1 MDALLSPT
9 SPPES
14 PAANVASAETVCF
27 CVSSSSLAG
36 NVVKRC
42 GFARIGFFP
51 CVFGLLQIRCVG
63 VIELLLRGVGGAN
76 IALGAGNI
84 GDLITNL
91 AYQLR
96 LLQTLLLFLF
106 IENRGER
113 LVMARLLR
121 RAREKELSKAQT
133 CATKTGHIIKKE
145 GKERMSVSKLASS
158 AQGLQSSAIRELLKH
173 SKMAGVIS
181 LGGGI
186 PNPQLFDHEGLKI
199 AADAV
204 LSQHFG
210 EAFQYGLT
218 EGVPGLREEIQRIC
232 EGRGIACKAD
242 DVVIT
247 SGSQQSLDVLARAL
261 INPGDIVV
269 VERPT
274 YLAALQVFGLAQ
286 AQFESVG
293 TDGDGMN
300 VDELEALVAN
310 KTIKAVY
317 IVPTFGN
324 PGGVT
329 LSEVRRKQL
338 VELSKR
344 YDFVII
350 EDDPY
355 SEINYTEEVFRPLI
369 AHAKD
374 IGNEDNV
381 VYTSTFSK
389 ILAPGTRVGWV
400 LVPEW
405 LKRAVVNL
413 KQTTDLHTSTL
424 SQLMTYEYLK
434 TGRLAGQIT
443 MIREAYRQKY
453 QTFASELEAELGD
466 VMSFHKPKGGMFLWA
481 KMNNG
486 INTTKWLEKTLS
498 NGVVFV
504 PGEFF
509 YCNDPDHT
517 TLRMSFVTPTDEQLK
532 EAVRRL
538 KASL

>member
-1 MDALLSPT
+1 M
-9 SPPES
+9 
-14 PAANVASAETVCF
+14 
-27 CVSSSSLAG
+27 SS
-36 NVVKRC
+36 
-42 GFARIGFFP
+42 
-51 CVFGLLQIRCVG
+51 Q
-63 VIELLLRGVGGAN
+63 
-76 IALGAGNI
+76 
-84 GDLITNL
+84 
-91 AYQLR
+91 
-96 LLQTLLLFLF
+96 
-106 IENRGER
+106 
-113 LVMARLLR
+113 
-121 RAREKELSKAQT
+121 
-133 CATKTGHIIKKE
+133 
-145 GKERMSVSKLASS
+145 KLAASVQS
-158 AQGLQSSAIRELLKH
+158 LQSSAIRELLKH

-186 PNPQLFDHEGLKI
+186 PNPDLFDREGLKI
-199 AADAV
+199 ASEAV
-204 LSQHFG
+204 LSQQFG

-218 EGVPGLREEIQRIC
+218 EGVPALREAIKTISAE
-232 EGRGIACKAD
+232 RGIHCAAD

-293 TDGDGMN
+293 TDGDGMI
-300 VDELEALVAN
+300 VDELESLVKN

-329 LSEVRRKQL
+329 LSEARRKQL
-338 VELSKR
+338 VELSRR

-355 SEINYTEEVFRPLI
+355 SEINYTDEVFRPLI

-374 IGNEDNV
+374 IGNEENV

-400 LVPEW
+400 IVPEW

-424 SQLMTYEYLK
+424 SQLMTLEYLN
-434 TGRLAGQIT
+434 TGRLKGQIAA
-443 MIREAYRQKY
+443 IREAYRQKY
-453 QTFASELEAELGD
+453 QTFAGELEAQLGD
-466 VMSFHKPKGGMFLWA
+466 VMAFHKPKGGMFLWA

-486 INTTKWLEKTLS
+486 IDTTRWLEKTLS

-509 YCNDPDHT
+509 YCSAPDRT
-517 TLRMSFVTPTDEQLK
+517 TLRMSFVTPTDEQLV

-538 KASL
+538 KVSL